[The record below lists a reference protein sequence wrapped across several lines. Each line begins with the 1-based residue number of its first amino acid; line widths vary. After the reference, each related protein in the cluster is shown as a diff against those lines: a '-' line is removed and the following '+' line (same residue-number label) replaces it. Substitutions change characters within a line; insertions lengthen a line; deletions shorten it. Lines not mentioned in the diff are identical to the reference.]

1 MASKEQSGVRAKKT
15 AVSRETQPWGNPG
28 AWTVDPPSAPKA
40 ARVDGRVARSQRT
53 RAAVLDAL
61 IALLEEGHFKPPAKV
76 IAERSGVSTRSI
88 FQHFPDLET
97 LFSAAVQREVNRFA
111 PLVQPITPDAPLAT
125 RLNALIK
132 QRFDLFERAGNI
144 WRAGLL
150 EEPISTTLQTTYRHL
165 EHVFRV
171 QIEVTFKAEL
181 ASVRPPR
188 RKIVIRQI
196 AAATGFHAWYALRRA
211 EDLEVPPAQA
221 AMTQVFRALLP
232 E

>member
-1 MASKEQSGVRAKKT
+1 M
-15 AVSRETQPWGNPG
+15 
-28 AWTVDPPSAPKA
+28 
-40 ARVDGRVARSQRT
+40 ARSHRT

-111 PLVQPITPDAPLAT
+111 PLVQPIRPDATLAV
-125 RLNALIK
+125 RQNALIK

-165 EHVFRV
+165 EHIFRV

-181 ASVRPPR
+181 ASLRPPR

-196 AAATGFHAWYALRRA
+196 AAVTGFHAWYALRRA
-211 EDLEVPPAQA
+211 EDLEVSPAQA
-221 AMTQVFRALLP
+221 AMTQVFLALLP

>member
-1 MASKEQSGVRAKKT
+1 M
-15 AVSRETQPWGNPG
+15 
-28 AWTVDPPSAPKA
+28 
-40 ARVDGRVARSQRT
+40 RVDGRVARSQRT

-97 LFSAAVQREVNRFA
+97 LFAAAVQREVNRFA
-111 PLVQPITPDAPLAT
+111 PLVQPILPDGTYAARET
-125 RLNALIK
+125 ALIR
-132 QRFDLFERAGNI
+132 QRFDLFEKAGNV

-150 EEPISTTLQTTYRHL
+150 DEPISTTLQTTYRNL
-165 EHVFRV
+165 EHIFRV
-171 QIEVTFKAEL
+171 QIEVAFKAEL
-181 ASVRPPR
+181 AVLRAPR
-188 RKIVIRQI
+188 RKIVVRQI

-211 EDLEVPPAQA
+211 EELELNPAQA
-221 AMTQVFRALLP
+221 AMTRMFRALLP